1 MKNLK
6 KTYKVRNH
14 KKTEHIYT
22 LCGDVAEYL
31 DILATHDGST
41 MFVWKEKG
49 ERREITY
56 LDFVE
61 AVRALGLGL
70 EEIFGKSTEE
80 KPVRIAVIGESSPK
94 WFAAYLAIM
103 ASGYTVVPMDKELA
117 VSEIGGFLKFAGIGG
132 VVYSAS
138 FAAAFEEMAPTH
150 ETLDVLVPMSD
161 PESDAPAG
169 VRRISFNSLCA
180 LGRSTGREFEPDDDR
195 ERVAELLFTSG
206 TTGSSKCVMLCQ
218 RNIFAAMGAACESV
232 DFRSDDVLVSVLP
245 LHHTYE
251 LTCTWLAGLNFGLT
265 ICINDSLR
273 NVLKSFREYQPT
285 GLVLVPLFITTMYK
299 KILTEAK
306 KSGKDKILQGAI
318 KAAHAMSM
326 MGVDMS
332 DKLFGDVREA
342 FGGRRGGIERGE
354 WPCGRLG
361 AGGTLDAADRFAGGP
376 ERGGA
381 AGVRG
386 GGGKRAA
393 EREGRGGLGRAG
405 KVHRT
410 GGIEHDVEAREDLL
424 AVELHDLAVGAGVDG
439 PVEAAE
445 VVAGVVFAEVEEV
458 ERGPRRGAGARAAEA
473 AHRLA
478 REREA
483 ERGAEGDAGEEG
495 GAGIHAAES
504 TTPPSR
510 AANARRA
517 IPSVFAERRLGAASA
532 TAPRQIPS
540 PCAPR
545 ATRAAAARRRGALA
559 SPRGRPER
567 TPRRGNSSRGIAR
580 RGAGRGGRGPCG
592 TRPRAGGSP
601 SETRSGGKAPGSAR

>member
-22 LCGDVAEYL
+22 LCGDVSEYL
-31 DILATHDGST
+31 DVLATHDSST

-70 EEIFGKSTEE
+70 EEIFGASNGEH
-80 KPVRIAVIGESSPK
+80 PVRIAVIGESSPK
-94 WFAAYLAIM
+94 WFASYLAVM
-103 ASGYTVVPMDKELA
+103 AAGYTVVPMDKELA
-117 VSEIGGFLKFAGIGG
+117 VSEIGGFLKFAGITGA
-132 VVYSAS
+132 VYSAS

-150 ETLDVLVPMSD
+150 ETLDVLIPMSD
-161 PESDAPAG
+161 PESDAPEG

-342 FGGRRGGIERGE
+342 FGGRLEKIV
-354 WPCGRLG
+354 C
-361 AGGTLDAADRFAGGP
+361 
-376 ERGGA
+376 GGA
-381 AGVRG
+381 ALNPELIEIFETFGISIYEGYGITECAPLVAVTPYYKRKPGSVGPAVPCCEVRIDGTEADEDGHVTGEIQVRG
-386 GGGKRAA
+386 DNVMLGYMNNEEAN
-393 EREGRGGLGRAG
+393 EGAYTEDGWY
-405 KVHRT
+405 RT
-410 GGIEHDVEAREDLL
+410 GDVGFMDPDGYITITGRMKSVIVLDNGKNVFPEEIEEYLEDI
-424 AVELHDLAVGAGVDG
+424 DL
-439 PVEAAE
+439 
-445 VVAGVVFAEVEEV
+445 
-458 ERGPRRGAGARAAEA
+458 
-473 AHRLA
+473 
-478 REREA
+478 
-483 ERGAEGDAGEEG
+483 
-495 GAGIHAAES
+495 IAES
-504 TTPPSR
+504 VVVGREEEDGTHLVAVIFPNYAKYTALQENEFRTEIQKRITALNKRLPSFKQIHKLEFRKTEFEKTTTKKIKR
-510 AANARRA
+510 HL
-517 IPSVFAERRLGAASA
+517 V
-532 TAPRQIPS
+532 
-540 PCAPR
+540 
-545 ATRAAAARRRGALA
+545 
-559 SPRGRPER
+559 
-567 TPRRGNSSRGIAR
+567 
-580 RGAGRGGRGPCG
+580 
-592 TRPRAGGSP
+592 
-601 SETRSGGKAPGSAR
+601 K

>member
-1 MKNLK
+1 MK

-31 DILATHDGST
+31 DILAAHDAST

-49 ERREITY
+49 EPREITY

-70 EEIFGKSTEE
+70 GEIFGKSSEE
-80 KPVRIAVIGESSPK
+80 HPVRIAVIGESSPK
-94 WFAAYLAIM
+94 WFAAYLAVM
-103 ASGYTVVPMDKELA
+103 AAGYTVVPMDKELA
-117 VSEIGGFLKFAGIGG
+117 IPEIGGFLHFAGISG

-138 FAAAFEEMAPTH
+138 FAAAFEEMAPAH
-150 ETLDVLVPMSD
+150 ETLDVLIPMSD
-161 PESDAPAG
+161 PDTEAPAG
-169 VRRISFNSLCA
+169 VRRISFNALCA

-218 RNIFAAMGAACESV
+218 RNIFAAMCAACESV

-273 NVLKSFREYQPT
+273 NVLKSFREYRPT

-318 KAAHAMSM
+318 KAAHAMSL

-342 FGGRRGGIERGE
+342 FGGRLEKII
-354 WPCGRLG
+354 C
-361 AGGTLDAADRFAGGP
+361 
-376 ERGGA
+376 GGA
-381 AGVRG
+381 ALNPELIEIFETFGISIYEGYGITECSPLVAVTPYYKRKPGSVGPSVPCCEVRIDGTEADDDGHVTGEIQVRG
-386 GGGKRAA
+386 DNVMLGYMNNDEAN
-393 EREGRGGLGRAG
+393 EGAFTEDGWY
-405 KVHRT
+405 RT
-410 GGIEHDVEAREDLL
+410 GDVGYMD
-424 AVELHDLAVGAGVDG
+424 
-439 PVEAAE
+439 
-445 VVAGVVFAEVEEV
+445 
-458 ERGPRRGAGARAAEA
+458 
-473 AHRLA
+473 
-478 REREA
+478 
-483 ERGAEGDAGEEG
+483 AEGFITITGRMKSVIVLDNGKNVFPEEIEEYLE
-495 GAGIHAAES
+495 GIDLIAES
-504 TTPPSR
+504 VVVGREEEDGTHLVAVIFPNYAKYTALQENEFRTEIQKRITQLNKRLPSFKQIHKLEFRKTEFEKTTTKKIKR
-510 AANARRA
+510 HL
-517 IPSVFAERRLGAASA
+517 V
-532 TAPRQIPS
+532 
-540 PCAPR
+540 
-545 ATRAAAARRRGALA
+545 
-559 SPRGRPER
+559 
-567 TPRRGNSSRGIAR
+567 
-580 RGAGRGGRGPCG
+580 
-592 TRPRAGGSP
+592 
-601 SETRSGGKAPGSAR
+601 K